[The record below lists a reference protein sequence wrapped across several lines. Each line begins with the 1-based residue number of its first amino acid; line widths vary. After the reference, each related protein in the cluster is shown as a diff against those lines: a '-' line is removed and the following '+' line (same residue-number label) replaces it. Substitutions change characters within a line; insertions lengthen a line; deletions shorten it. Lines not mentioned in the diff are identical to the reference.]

1 MTILRLITTSGVFE
15 FTRLAVPRLT
25 RALAEGSLTKPVL
38 ANLFEIVPRATHV
51 FGLVS
56 PTLANP
62 P

>member
-38 ANLFEIVPRATHV
+38 ANLFEIVPRATYV